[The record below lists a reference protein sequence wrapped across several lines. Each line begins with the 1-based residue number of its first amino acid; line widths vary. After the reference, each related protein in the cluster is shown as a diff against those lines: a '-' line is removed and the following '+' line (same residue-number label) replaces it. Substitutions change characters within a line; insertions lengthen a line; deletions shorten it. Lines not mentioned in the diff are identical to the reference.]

1 MSLYF
6 LHLTSIRCITSL
18 STSLYPWL
26 KDPRYLN
33 FSLLAMTL
41 VSILTSTSSSWVMS
55 LHLQSK
61 YSILVL
67 PNLNPLKS
75 QVCVQPLAYCQS
87 IQCHLQNIHPW
98 ICRSAFIIKAN
109 KNGLSID
116 PWCNPIMSKKCSGSS
131 PKSHYPHPCHGSIIH
146 VLMSLISLM

>member
-109 KNGLSID
+109 KNGLSMIPGVTLSCLKNAPD
-116 PWCNPIMSKKCSGSS
+116 LLPSPIILTRVMDRSYMS
-131 PKSHYPHPCHGSIIH
+131 
-146 VLMSLISLM
+146 